1 MTKQQQLNTMLSTKR
16 EKPIRQAIS
25 NVSNLISEST
35 ELLTNVARYANIEI
49 KSLMTTSAIEAMTIE
64 TVAMAELIAI
74 DTVASQPTTTTAKE
88 NF

>member
-64 TVAMAELIAI
+64 TVAMAELVAI
-74 DTVASQPTTTTAKE
+74 DTVANQPTTTKE